1 MYIPVLQKELDTFR
15 VSVWNNHRMRKQ
27 KAKELPDGV
36 PEHIYM
42 YPQNYGGEKCGLTV
56 TEEQLQE
63 TAELSGVLEG
73 TSDYMEARF
82 RTECERHIPDT
93 NDVEPAQAANAY
105 LFLKSNF
112 DVNRV

>member
-15 VSVWNNHRMRKQ
+15 VSINMQYACNNHCMRKQ

-42 YPQNYGGEKCGLTV
+42 YPQNYGGEKCGLKV
-56 TEEQLQE
+56 TEQHLQE

-73 TSDYMEARF
+73 TSDYLEAGF
-82 RTECERHIPDT
+82 RRECERHIPDT
-93 NDVEPAQAANAY
+93 NDVEQCTGSKC
-105 LFLKSNF
+105 LFIFKE
-112 DVNRV
+112 

>member
-42 YPQNYGGEKCGLTV
+42 YPQNYGGEKCGLSV

-63 TAELSGVLEG
+63 AAELSGVLEG
-73 TSDYMEARF
+73 TRDYLEARF
-82 RTECERHIPDT
+82 RNECERHIPDT

-105 LFLKSNF
+105 LFLKANF
-112 DVNRV
+112 DINRV

>member
-63 TAELSGVLEG
+63 TAELSVVLEG
-73 TSDYMEARF
+73 TSDYLEARF
-82 RTECERHIPDT
+82 RTECD
-93 NDVEPAQAANAY
+93 N
-105 LFLKSNF
+105 NF
-112 DVNRV
+112 FSFKV

>member
-1 MYIPVLQKELDTFR
+1 
-15 VSVWNNHRMRKQ
+15 MR

-73 TSDYMEARF
+73 TSDY
-82 RTECERHIPDT
+82 
-93 NDVEPAQAANAY
+93 
-105 LFLKSNF
+105 
-112 DVNRV
+112 

>member
-1 MYIPVLQKELDTFR
+1 MCTSPCYRKNSLDTFR

-42 YPQNYGGEKCGLTV
+42 YPQNYGEEKCGLSL

-63 TAELSGVLEG
+63 AAELSGVLTGGLSSIYE
-73 TSDYMEARF
+73 
-82 RTECERHIPDT
+82 
-93 NDVEPAQAANAY
+93 
-105 LFLKSNF
+105 
-112 DVNRV
+112 